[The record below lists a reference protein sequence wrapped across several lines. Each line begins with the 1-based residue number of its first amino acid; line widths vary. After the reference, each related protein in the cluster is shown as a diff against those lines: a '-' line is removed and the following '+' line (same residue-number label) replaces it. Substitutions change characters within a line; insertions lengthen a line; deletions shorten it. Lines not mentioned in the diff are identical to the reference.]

1 LAHHKRLNL
10 RHNPGDI
17 SMPQFSF
24 LSRAICSAALF
35 SLLAAIPASASLG
48 DNEAS
53 VGTDAQHIR
62 ASVRVTQKTNYTIHE
77 MDGAAGTKIR
87 EYVSPEGKVFGVAWQ
102 GPARPDLQQLLGSYY
117 ARASQLVQ
125 QEKAQRNGRHPISI
139 KASDIVVQMGG
150 HPRDFNGQV
159 YLPSLTPSNVSAQEI
174 R

>member
-1 LAHHKRLNL
+1 
-10 RHNPGDI
+10 
-17 SMPQFSF
+17 MPKFSF
-24 LSRAICSAALF
+24 LSRAVCSAAVL

-48 DNEAS
+48 DSEAS
-53 VGTDAQHIR
+53 VQSDAQHIR
-62 ASVRVTQKTNYTIHE
+62 ASVRVSQKTNYTVHE

-139 KASDIVVQMGG
+139 QQPDLVVQMGG
-150 HPRDFNGQV
+150 HPRDFNGHV
-159 YLPSLTPSNVSAQEI
+159 YVPSLTPSNVSAQEI